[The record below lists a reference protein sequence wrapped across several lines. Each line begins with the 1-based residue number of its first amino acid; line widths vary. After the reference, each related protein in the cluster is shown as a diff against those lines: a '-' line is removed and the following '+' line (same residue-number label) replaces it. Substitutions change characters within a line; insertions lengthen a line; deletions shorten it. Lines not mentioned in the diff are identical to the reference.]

1 MSLIMTAERAG
12 ILDRAIEISADLS
25 DRATQQ
31 IRSGAG
37 QIRAAMSRSR
47 RRRQ

>member
-12 ILDRAIEISADLS
+12 ILDRALEIIADLTEKP
-25 DRATQQ
+25 TQQ

-37 QIRAAMSRSR
+37 QIRAAC
-47 RRRQ
+47 RRQGR